1 MALPHFLVP
10 LGCTLLLIQCYEHR
24 DSFALKQVMILL
36 VTYYVTHTDSNGEL
50 SKLYIIHFFK
60 RNTLWKEMEY
70 WESILLECIY
80 L

>member
-1 MALPHFLVP
+1 M
-10 LGCTLLLIQCYEHR
+10 
-24 DSFALKQVMILL
+24 KQVMILL
-36 VTYYVTHTDSNGEL
+36 VTYYVTHTDGNGEA

-70 WESILLECIY
+70 WDSILLECIY